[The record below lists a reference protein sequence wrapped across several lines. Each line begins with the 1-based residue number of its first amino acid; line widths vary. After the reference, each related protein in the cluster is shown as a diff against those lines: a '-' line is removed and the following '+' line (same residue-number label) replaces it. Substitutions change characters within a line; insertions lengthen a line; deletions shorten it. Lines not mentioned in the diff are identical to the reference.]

1 MNKILTPFIAFFLT
15 LSCTRDPNP
24 VFPDLTDSYLSG
36 SGVFILNE
44 GQFRSGNG
52 SLSFFSNDSAR
63 IFNNVFLKINKRL
76 LGDVPYS
83 MSIMGDN
90 AYIVVNNSAKIEITK
105 RNDMESVATIS
116 GLSSPRYISLIS
128 STKAYVTS
136 LDSDSLTIINLEN
149 NSISGYINIKGSSE
163 SIIDVSGKA
172 FIARWVGGNKIMVVN
187 TVNDMLIDSIDV
199 AMEPESMVTDKNG
212 TVWVLCNGGWTREYF
227 AELIAINPMTYE
239 ITKRFVFPSKN
250 DSPTCLQIDGKGE
263 NLFFLKN
270 GVRKMSINASELP
283 PAPFIAESERLF
295 YKLGINPLNGDI
307 FITDAVDYQ
316 VKGYVL
322 RFGSNGSLTSVNQ
335 ADIIPGAFCFKV
347 TPDPVIE

>member
-1 MNKILTPFIAFFLT
+1 MNKILTPFIAYFLT

-52 SLSFFSNDSAR
+52 SLSFFSNDSAK

-149 NSISGYINIKGSSE
+149 NSISGYINIKGS
-163 SIIDVSGKA
+163 
-172 FIARWVGGNKIMVVN
+172 
-187 TVNDMLIDSIDV
+187 
-199 AMEPESMVTDKNG
+199 
-212 TVWVLCNGGWTREYF
+212 
-227 AELIAINPMTYE
+227 
-239 ITKRFVFPSKN
+239 
-250 DSPTCLQIDGKGE
+250 
-263 NLFFLKN
+263 
-270 GVRKMSINASELP
+270 
-283 PAPFIAESERLF
+283 
-295 YKLGINPLNGDI
+295 
-307 FITDAVDYQ
+307 
-316 VKGYVL
+316 
-322 RFGSNGSLTSVNQ
+322 
-335 ADIIPGAFCFKV
+335 
-347 TPDPVIE
+347 